1 MTAPISDET
10 LEDVFHNAF
19 NENYYYQVSGANDN
33 NPESP
38 LFQPSPE
45 MIKGIQAGIRAIRA
59 ALQEPVAVEDRARVY
74 AEIRGAVFREGIAH
88 DRRLEVW
95 LVDPYGEHPA
105 QVHMP
110 LIPWLNKTQ
119 EGEADTP

>member
-1 MTAPISDET
+1 MTAPINDEDLMESAWAT
-10 LEDVFHNAF
+10 FRDAYDEAFGNPLHSTEQARLVFALEATIL
-19 NENYYYQVSGANDN
+19 ST
-33 NPESP
+33 
-38 LFQPSPE
+38 
-45 MIKGIQAGIRAIRA
+45 RAT
-59 ALQEPVAVEDRARVY
+59 LQEPVVAADRAKVF

-119 EGEADTP
+119 EGEAGTP